1 MTNRSAARNVSDMDA
16 TQSTA
21 PSACTSPGADAGPS
35 QATPAAGVQT
45 ERAVVVVAADWP
57 TTAYVPGRHLL
68 ASIPGTANLLVDGR
82 PVTVGLHWDGGGTER
97 PYVADYTDGVTL
109 AECDAIDVAVSQAW
123 DAHGREA
130 A

>member
-1 MTNRSAARNVSDMDA
+1 MDSSH
-16 TQSTA
+16 THA

-35 QATPAAGVQT
+35 HATPAAGVQT

-57 TTAYVPGRHLL
+57 TTAYVPGRYL
-68 ASIPGTANLLVDGR
+68 AASVPGTIDLLVDGC
-82 PVTVGLHWDGGGTER
+82 PVTVGLHWDVGGTEQ
-97 PYVADYTDGVTL
+97 PYVADAPEELTL
-109 AECDAIDVAVSQAW
+109 AECDEIDRVVAAAW